1 LGGFCPPLALLK
13 KDAFRWNDVAS
24 DAFARLKQAV
34 TTTPVL
40 ALPDFNKMFI
50 LECDASG
57 LGIGAVLMQECRPI
71 AFTNKALS
79 PQHLSLTVYDKEML
93 AIIHAVTKWR
103 PYLIG
108 RHFQIRTDHR
118 SLKHILEQ
126 RISSIE
132 QHKWVTKLLGYDFEI
147 IYKKGTENLVAD
159 ALSRIPEHSEV
170 FAISIPAC
178 ATFDHI
184 KKEQQEDPELK
195 KVIQKLEH
203 DPSTVPHF
211 SWHTDHLRYKG
222 RIVLASHSSHKSIVL
237 QECHDSPSAGHSGF
251 LRTYRRITR
260 VFYWKGMKAD
270 IKQFVAECETCQRQ
284 KGETVASPELLQP
297 LTVPEEVW
305 TDISMDF
312 IDGLPPLQG
321 KTTILVVVDRLTK
334 YAHFCPLAHP
344 YTAIIVA
351 QVFVDNIV
359 KLHGIPQSI
368 VSDRDKVFTSNF
380 WKELFRLQGTQ
391 LRMSTAYHPQTDGQT
406 EVVNRCLENY
416 LRCFVG
422 DKPKEWTRWLSWAEW
437 WYNTTY
443 HSAIKM
449 TPFEAVYGRA
459 PPIIPTY
466 NARSSS
472 VDELD
477 RTLQDRT
484 KVLRILKDHLHAAQA
499 RMKQQADKHRSER
512 EFEVGDWVFL
522 RLQPYRQISVNVHPS
537 NKLSPRFYGPYK
549 VLERIGYVAYRLDL
563 PPESKIHPIFHV
575 SCLKKK
581 LGERVFCQQ
590 QLPDITSMG
599 DVRIQLTAILDR
611 RMVKWHNKVVV
622 KVLVQWAHLPK
633 EDATWEPYETLKAR
647 FPEFINY
654 QP

>member
-1 LGGFCPPLALLK
+1 
-13 KDAFRWNDVAS
+13 
-24 DAFARLKQAV
+24 
-34 TTTPVL
+34 
-40 ALPDFNKMFI
+40 
-50 LECDASG
+50 
-57 LGIGAVLMQECRPI
+57 
-71 AFTNKALS
+71 
-79 PQHLSLTVYDKEML
+79 
-93 AIIHAVTKWR
+93 
-103 PYLIG
+103 
-108 RHFQIRTDHR
+108 
-118 SLKHILEQ
+118 
-126 RISSIE
+126 
-132 QHKWVTKLLGYDFEI
+132 
-147 IYKKGTENLVAD
+147 
-159 ALSRIPEHSEV
+159 
-170 FAISIPAC
+170 
-178 ATFDHI
+178 
-184 KKEQQEDPELK
+184 
-195 KVIQKLEH
+195 
-203 DPSTVPHF
+203 
-211 SWHTDHLRYKG
+211 
-222 RIVLASHSSHKSIVL
+222 
-237 QECHDSPSAGHSGF
+237 
-251 LRTYRRITR
+251 
-260 VFYWKGMKAD
+260 MKAD

-284 KGETVASPELLQP
+284 KGETVASPGLLQP
-297 LTVPEEVW
+297 LAVPEEVW

-312 IDGLPPLQG
+312 IDGLPPSQG

-522 RLQPYRQISVNVHPS
+522 RLQPY
-537 NKLSPRFYGPYK
+537 
-549 VLERIGYVAYRLDL
+549 
-563 PPESKIHPIFHV
+563 
-575 SCLKKK
+575 
-581 LGERVFCQQ
+581 
-590 QLPDITSMG
+590 
-599 DVRIQLTAILDR
+599 
-611 RMVKWHNKVVV
+611 
-622 KVLVQWAHLPK
+622 
-633 EDATWEPYETLKAR
+633 
-647 FPEFINY
+647 
-654 QP
+654 